1 MELVD
6 DLKFL
11 NLISDWL
18 RKQVQIPSQ
27 SHVHNFNLKSCSLM
41 LNPKAAYFLLKRK
54 RKWKQ
59 GRTKKDQQGF
69 NILGWCS

>member
-11 NLISDWL
+11 NLILGWL
-18 RKQVQIPSQ
+18 RKQVEIPSQ

-41 LNPKAAYFLLKRK
+41 LNPKAADFLLRRK
-54 RKWKQ
+54 KKWKQ
-59 GRTKKDQQGF
+59 GRTKEDQQGF
-69 NILGWCS
+69 NILGGCS